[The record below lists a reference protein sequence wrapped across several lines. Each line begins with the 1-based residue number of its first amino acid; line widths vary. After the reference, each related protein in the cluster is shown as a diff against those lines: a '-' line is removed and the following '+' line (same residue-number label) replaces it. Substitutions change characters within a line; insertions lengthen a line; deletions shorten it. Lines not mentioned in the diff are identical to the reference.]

1 MNIFLLQAAQSAQP
15 AQAAPQGAPAWT
27 SLIFFVVIILIFWL
41 FFIRPQSKRQKKL
54 QQERDAIAVGDSVIT
69 AGGVHGVVRKVNEQ
83 TFEVEIARDVC
94 IEIAKSSVYP
104 NGTDPNAR

>member
-1 MNIFLLQAAQSAQP
+1 MNMFLLQAAQ
-15 AQAAPQGAPAWT
+15 QGAPAWT

-54 QQERDAIAVGDSVIT
+54 QQERDALAVGDAVMT
-69 AGGVHGVVRKVNEQ
+69 AGGVHGVIRKVHEQ

-94 IEIAKSSVYP
+94 VEIANSSVYP
-104 NGTDPNAR
+104 LGTDPNAR

>member
-1 MNIFLLQAAQSAQP
+1 MNIFLLQAAQ
-15 AQAAPQGAPAWT
+15 QGAPAWT
-27 SLIFFVVIILIFWL
+27 SLVFFVVIILIFWL

>member
-1 MNIFLLQAAQSAQP
+1 MNIFLLQAAQ
-15 AQAAPQGAPAWT
+15 AAPQGGLSSWS
-27 SLIFFVVIILIFWL
+27 SLIFFAVIILIFWL

-54 QQERDAIAVGDSVIT
+54 QQERDALAVGDAVIT
-69 AGGVHGVVRKVNEQ
+69 AGGVHGEIRKVNEQ

-104 NGTDPNAR
+104 LGTDPNAR

>member
-1 MNIFLLQAAQSAQP
+1 MNIFLLQAQATAQ
-15 AQAAPQGAPAWT
+15 QGGSAWT
-27 SLIFFVVIILIFWL
+27 SLIFFAVIILIFWL

-54 QQERDAIAVGDSVIT
+54 QEQRDALSVGDAVMT
-69 AGGVHGVVRKVNEQ
+69 AGGVHGEIRRVNEQ

-104 NGTDPNAR
+104 LGTDPNAR

>member
-1 MNIFLLQAAQSAQP
+1 MNMFLLQAAQ
-15 AQAAPQGAPAWT
+15 QAAPAWT
-27 SLIFFVVIILIFWL
+27 SLVFFAVIILIFWL

-54 QQERDAIAVGDSVIT
+54 QQERDALAVGDAVIT
-69 AGGVHGVVRKVNEQ
+69 AGGIHGEIRKVREQ

-104 NGTDPNAR
+104 LGTDSNAR

>member
-69 AGGVHGVVRKVNEQ
+69 AGGVHGVVRKVREQ

>member
-1 MNIFLLQAAQSAQP
+1 MNIFLLQAAQ
-15 AQAAPQGAPAWT
+15 AASQGAPAWT

-69 AGGVHGVVRKVNEQ
+69 AGGVHGVVRKVHEQ
-83 TFEVEIARDVC
+83 TFEVEIARDDC

>member
-1 MNIFLLQAAQSAQP
+1 MNIFLLQAAQP

-27 SLIFFVVIILIFWL
+27 SLIFFVVIISIFWL

-69 AGGVHGVVRKVNEQ
+69 AGGVHGVVRKVHEQ

>member
-1 MNIFLLQAAQSAQP
+1 MNIFLLQAAQP
-15 AQAAPQGAPAWT
+15 AQAAQQGAPAWT
-27 SLIFFVVIILIFWL
+27 SLVFFVVIILIFWL

-69 AGGVHGVVRKVNEQ
+69 AGGVHGVVRKVYEQ

>member
-1 MNIFLLQAAQSAQP
+1 MNIFLLQAAQP

>member
-1 MNIFLLQAAQSAQP
+1 MFLLQAAQ
-15 AQAAPQGAPAWT
+15 QGAPAWT

-54 QQERDAIAVGDSVIT
+54 QQERDALAVGDAVMT
-69 AGGVHGVVRKVNEQ
+69 AGGVHGVICKVHEQ

-104 NGTDPNAR
+104 LGTDPNAR

>member
-1 MNIFLLQAAQSAQP
+1 MNIFLLQAAQ
-15 AQAAPQGAPAWT
+15 QGAPAWT
-27 SLIFFVVIILIFWL
+27 SLVFFVVIIMIFWL

-54 QQERDAIAVGDSVIT
+54 QQQRDAIAVGDSVIT
-69 AGGVHGVVRKVNEQ
+69 AGGVHGVVRKVHEQ

>member
-1 MNIFLLQAAQSAQP
+1 MNIFLLQAAQA

-69 AGGVHGVVRKVNEQ
+69 AGGVHGVVRKVREQ

>member
-1 MNIFLLQAAQSAQP
+1 MNIFLLQAAQP
-15 AQAAPQGAPAWT
+15 AQAAQQGAPAWT
-27 SLIFFVVIILIFWL
+27 SLVFFVVIILIFWL

-54 QQERDAIAVGDSVIT
+54 QQQRDAIAVGYSVIT

>member
-1 MNIFLLQAAQSAQP
+1 MNIFLLQAAQP
-15 AQAAPQGAPAWT
+15 AQAAQQGAPAWT
-27 SLIFFVVIILIFWL
+27 SLVFFVVIILIFWL

-54 QQERDAIAVGDSVIT
+54 QQQRDAIAVGDSVIT

>member
-1 MNIFLLQAAQSAQP
+1 MNMFLLQVAQ
-15 AQAAPQGAPAWT
+15 QAAPAWT
-27 SLIFFVVIILIFWL
+27 SLVFFAVIILIFWL

-54 QQERDAIAVGDSVIT
+54 QQERDALAVGDAVIT
-69 AGGVHGVVRKVNEQ
+69 AGGIHGEIRKVREQ

-104 NGTDPNAR
+104 LGTDPNAR

>member
-1 MNIFLLQAAQSAQP
+1 MNMFLLQAAQ
-15 AQAAPQGAPAWT
+15 QGAPAWT
-27 SLIFFVVIILIFWL
+27 SLVFFVVIILIFWL

-54 QQERDAIAVGDSVIT
+54 QQERDALAVGDAVIT
-69 AGGVHGVVRKVNEQ
+69 AGGVHGEIRKVNEQ

-104 NGTDPNAR
+104 LGTDPNAR

>member
-1 MNIFLLQAAQSAQP
+1 MNIFLLQAAQP

-27 SLIFFVVIILIFWL
+27 SLVFFVVIILIFWL

>member
-1 MNIFLLQAAQSAQP
+1 MNIFLLQAAQATP
-15 AQAAPQGAPAWT
+15 TAPQGGLSSWFT
-27 SLIFFVVIILIFWL
+27 LIFFAVIILIFWL

-54 QQERDAIAVGDSVIT
+54 QQERDALAVGDAVIT
-69 AGGVHGVVRKVNEQ
+69 AGGVHGEIRKVNEQ

-104 NGTDPNAR
+104 LGTDPNAR

>member
-1 MNIFLLQAAQSAQP
+1 MNIFLLQAAQ
-15 AQAAPQGAPAWT
+15 QGAPAWT

>member
-1 MNIFLLQAAQSAQP
+1 MFLLQAAQ
-15 AQAAPQGAPAWT
+15 QGAPAWT
-27 SLIFFVVIILIFWL
+27 SLNFFVVNILIFCL

-54 QQERDAIAVGDSVIT
+54 QQERDALAAGDEIIT
-69 AGGVHGVVRKVNEQ
+69 AGGVHGVIRKVREQ

-104 NGTDPNAR
+104 LGTDPNAR

>member
-1 MNIFLLQAAQSAQP
+1 MNIFLLQAAQP

-27 SLIFFVVIILIFWL
+27 SLVFFVVIILIFWL

-54 QQERDAIAVGDSVIT
+54 QQQRDAIAVGDSVIT
-69 AGGVHGVVRKVNEQ
+69 AGGVHGVVRKVCEQ

-94 IEIAKSSVYP
+94 LEIAKSAVYP
-104 NGTDPNAR
+104 LGTHPNAR

>member
-1 MNIFLLQAAQSAQP
+1 MNIFLLQAAQP
-15 AQAAPQGAPAWT
+15 AQAAQQGAPAWT
-27 SLIFFVVIILIFWL
+27 SLVFFVVIILIFWL